1 MSKTKTKQNRQKN
14 ASEPTPIRP
23 SSFIAMLKKYSTPLV
38 AGLIIGLLL
47 GLSMF
52 YLGTYSKNEHG
63 SPGAVVEDTVKQ
75 KTLLFAGGGSVVTY
89 LNHKYSDSVIKHF
102 PDIFNN
108 LSGSYS
114 KDSIFSMN
122 YYPNSIYLH
131 MPSGP
136 ALSLL
141 VEEALM
147 PDTRERQPFY
157 PVCFSA
163 MEANESLF
171 TKTCT
176 KEQIKDV
183 GIILQYYI
191 GDEHLTVYL
200 VKNESLK
207 INDSI
212 EEARLSSSIKN
223 KKITVDHLR
232 DLLENE
238 YYTVYSTSPESGTF
252 GAYVKAIG
260 DTAKCHLNS
269 TEFYSCESGS
279 DLFKKTNKP
288 FMILGGEFYYPK
300 KFKDQI
306 EREDIHKLTL
316 VDYEK
321 DRIANPLYLYFMAY
335 KDNNDNYI
343 VTKDMVDLLKILGFQ
358 DDGPKPRFIKDP
370 KDENLYNVY
379 IEPTFT
385 SLILPIN

>member
-89 LNHKYSDSVIKHF
+89 LNHNYSDSVIKHF

-108 LSGSYS
+108 QSGSFS

-163 MEANESLF
+163 MQANESIF

-176 KEQIKDV
+176 KKQIQDV

-200 VKNESLK
+200 EKNK
-207 INDSI
+207 SI
-212 EEARLSSSIKN
+212 EDNDTVLSRGIDN
-223 KKITVDHLR
+223 KIITVDKLR
-232 DLLENE
+232 YLLENE

-252 GAYVKAIG
+252 RAYVKAIG
-260 DTAKCHLNS
+260 DKKKYHLNS
-269 TEFYSCESGS
+269 TESYSCESDS
-279 DLFKKTNKP
+279 VLFKKTNKP
-288 FMILGGEFYYPK
+288 FMILGGQFYSPK
-300 KFKDQI
+300 KFKDHI
-306 EREDIHKLTL
+306 KDDKIHELTL
-316 VDYEK
+316 IDNAK
-321 DRIANPLYLYFMAY
+321 NRIPNPLYLYFMAY
-335 KDNNDNYI
+335 KEDKDYI
-343 VTKDMVDLLKILGFQ
+343 VTKEMMDLLEILGIK
-358 DDGPKPRFIKDP
+358 DKDP
-370 KDENLYNVY
+370 KHRLRKGSNDEIYRVF
-379 IEPTFT
+379 IDKDEFHKI
-385 SLILPIN
+385 ILPINEVIR

>member
-1 MSKTKTKQNRQKN
+1 MRKIKPNKKPEKGISRIKT
-14 ASEPTPIRP
+14 
-23 SSFIAMLKKYSTPLV
+23 MLKKYFTLLI
-38 AGLIIGLLL
+38 AGLIGFLI

-52 YLGTYSKNEHG
+52 YLATYKTG
-63 SPGAVVEDTVKQ
+63 SQINVKQ

-89 LNHKYSDSVIKHF
+89 LNHNYSDSVIKHF

-200 VKNESLK
+200 EE
-207 INDSI
+207 DSI
-212 EEARLSSSIKN
+212 KDAELYNEIKM
-223 KKITVDHLR
+223 KEITVGTLR
-232 DLLENE
+232 NLLENKN
-238 YYTVYSTSPESGTF
+238 YTVYSTSPESGTF
-252 GAYVKAIG
+252 IAYVNTIG
-260 DTAKCHLNS
+260 DTAKYHLNS
-269 TEFYSCESGS
+269 TESYSCESDS
-279 DLFKKTNKP
+279 VLFKKTNKP

-300 KFKDQI
+300 RFKDHI
-306 EREDIHKLTL
+306 YNDRIHKLTL
-316 VDYEK
+316 VDDAK
-321 DRIANPLYLYFMAY
+321 NRILNPLYLYFMAY
-335 KDNNDNYI
+335 KDNNDKYI
-343 VTKDMVDLLKILGFQ
+343 VTKEMMDLLEILNLK
-358 DDGPKPRFIKDP
+358 DKDRNYRFRKEPNGDLYKVFIY
-370 KDENLYNVY
+370 KDEFDS
-379 IEPTFT
+379 I
-385 SLILPIN
+385 ILHINRRKAVQ